1 VKEGSPSLTSA
12 STKIGQTSIPWM
24 AADNTRA
31 NIIPPYPAE
40 NRTDLKFSACTNG
53 KNKQKKSQIFLKKRS
68 DQSN

>member
-1 VKEGSPSLTSA
+1 
-12 STKIGQTSIPWM
+12 M